1 MKEVSYNRGKLIK
14 PMGKNFSYLALLN
27 VLNLL
32 LPLVTYP
39 YLISVLGVGK
49 YGEVMWVWAIAQI
62 FVVVAKFGLDALGV
76 KLIAEARSDAYTL
89 SRAFSG
95 IIIFRL
101 ASALLCSSLFL
112 SIMLIFYTDGNRHA
126 LVYFF
131 TFLVLFEALIPT
143 WYFQGIEDMRAMAIT
158 LSSVKMLFVAF
169 VFIFIK
175 NESHYIYVPLMFATS
190 AFLSNLLAFGMIF
203 FGYRTGIVKPNSNK
217 IYKMMKDGAAILFEN
232 FGSVVR
238 DKFTIILIERSLG
251 FEMVGFFDLAIRL
264 VNIILV
270 PFHVVNQVVFP
281 YVART
286 LDMHFFSLCL
296 SVMVI
301 LSFVICTIFGASA
314 PLIGQLLTIP
324 ELSFFDILNGLV
336 FIVPFAVISAFVGN
350 NVIVILERTE
360 FLFVA
365 TFLSIVAY
373 LAVYVSTS
381 GTSHISFVLMMM
393 AYFVTEATL
402 KLICGFYLLYS
413 RYKLHF

>member
-1 MKEVSYNRGKLIK
+1 MR
-14 PMGKNFSYLALLN
+14 KNFSYLALLN

-39 YLISVLGVGK
+39 YLISILGVGK

-62 FVVVAKFGLDALGV
+62 FVVVAKFGLDSLGV
-76 KLIAEARSDAYTL
+76 KLIARARSNAYTL
-89 SRAFSG
+89 SRTFSE

-101 ASALLCSSLFL
+101 ASALLCSSVFL
-112 SIMLIFYTDGNRHA
+112 LTMLIFDTDGNRHA

-143 WYFQGIEDMRAMAIT
+143 WYFQGIEDMRSMAIT

-203 FGYRTGIVKPNSNK
+203 FGYRTGVVKPNLNK
-217 IYKMMKDGAAILFEN
+217 IYKMMKDGAAILFATS
-232 FGSVVR
+232 GSVVR

-270 PFHVVNQVVFP
+270 PFFVVNQVVFP

-286 LDMHFFSLCL
+286 LDMHFFSLSL
-296 SVMVI
+296 LAMVI
-301 LSFVICTIFGASA
+301 LSVVTCAIFAVST
-314 PLIGQLLTIP
+314 PLVGQLLAIQEP
-324 ELSFFDILNGLV
+324 SFFDILNALV
-336 FIVPFAVISAFVGN
+336 FIVPFAVISALVGN
-350 NVIVILERTE
+350 NVIVILEKTE
-360 FLFVA
+360 FLIVA
-365 TFLSIVAY
+365 TFLSITAY
-373 LAVYVSTS
+373 VAVYVSTS
-381 GTSHISFVLMMM
+381 GANHISFVLMML
-393 AYFVTEATL
+393 AYFVTDATL
-402 KLICGFYLLYS
+402 RLICGLYLLYS
-413 RYKLHF
+413 RYKLHV